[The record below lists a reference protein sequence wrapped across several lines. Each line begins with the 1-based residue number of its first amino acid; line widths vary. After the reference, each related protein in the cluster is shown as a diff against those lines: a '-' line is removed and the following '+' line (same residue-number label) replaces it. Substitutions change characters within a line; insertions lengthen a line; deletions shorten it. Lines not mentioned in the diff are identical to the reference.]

1 MKSSPP
7 NLLCVA
13 GFDPTGGAGLQADVE
28 TAAALGVRA
37 VCAQTCNTVQDGV
50 RTITVTPTPPE
61 TLALQLARLIAD
73 FDVAAVKVGLIASAD
88 NAEVVAEAAAALH
101 VPFVVDPVLRDG
113 AGEPLCTDGTAQALR
128 ARLLPHATCAT
139 PNLEELTALV
149 PEASTPAAAAQAL
162 LDEGCAAVLV
172 TGEEKQEQTLH
183 HALYQALGR
192 PERRVFSAARL
203 TGEFHG
209 SGCTLSC
216 ALAAQL
222 ALGATLDDAVPL
234 ALEFTARALERAD
247 APSRSRARKFPKRLC
262 PVAL

>member
-1 MKSSPP
+1 MHRLKPSPP
-7 NLLCVA
+7 NLLCIA

-37 VCAQTCNTVQDGV
+37 VCAQTCNTVQDGA
-50 RTITVTPTPPE
+50 RTVAITPMPPA

-113 AGEPLCTDGTAQALR
+113 AGESLCEDGAAQALR
-128 ARLLPHATCAT
+128 ARLLPLAACAT

-149 PEASTPAAAAQAL
+149 PEASTPAAAAKVL

-172 TGEEKQEQTLH
+172 TGEEKQERTLH
-183 HALYQALGR
+183 HALYHGLDS
-192 PERRVFSAARL
+192 PERRAFSSPRL
-203 TGEFHG
+203 PGEFHG

-222 ALGATLDDAVPL
+222 ALGAALGDAATLAF
-234 ALEFTARALERAD
+234 AFTARALERAD
-247 APSRSRARKFPKRLC
+247 APSRGGTRKFPKRL
-262 PVAL
+262 